1 MRSVTEEV
9 QVGPQPRVGTFV
21 TTASY
26 TLPRLT
32 AMLSTLRTNRLA
44 QVTLALVLVAASAF
58 GWWTISPLF
67 VTTTLHE
74 DLPIRATASA
84 APTAAATTA
93 PSAAPAGPKI
103 LSMGQLQRVDDLH
116 RGTGPVSLVELDG
129 KTYLR
134 FDDVAI
140 QNGPDLHVYLA
151 RGMGGA
157 YDGSRDLYLG
167 ALKATNGSFNYEL
180 PAGTSLTD
188 YKSVVVWCRAF
199 TVLFTW
205 ADLR

>member
-1 MRSVTEEV
+1 
-9 QVGPQPRVGTFV
+9 
-21 TTASY
+21 
-26 TLPRLT
+26 
-32 AMLSTLRTNRLA
+32 MLGTLRTNRLA
-44 QVTLALVLVAASAF
+44 QAALAFVLVAASAF

-67 VTTTLHE
+67 LTTTLQE
-74 DLPIRATASA
+74 DVPARATPSV
-84 APTAAATTA
+84 APTTATTATAAA
-93 PSAAPAGPKI
+93 PSAPAGPKV
-103 LSMGQLQRVDDLH
+103 LAVGQLQRVDDLH

-134 FDDVAI
+134 FDNVAI

-151 RGMGGA
+151 RGIGGA

-180 PAGTSLTD
+180 PAGTSVAD

>member
-1 MRSVTEEV
+1 
-9 QVGPQPRVGTFV
+9 
-21 TTASY
+21 
-26 TLPRLT
+26 
-32 AMLSTLRTNRLA
+32 MLATIRTSRPIQA
-44 QVTLALVLVAASAF
+44 ALALVLVIAGAF

-67 VTTTLHE
+67 LTKTLNE
-74 DLPIRATASA
+74 DLPARATATA
-84 APTAAATTA
+84 AVPTAAAATTT
-93 PSAAPAGPKI
+93 PTAAPAGPKV

-116 RGTGPVSLVELDG
+116 RGTGPVSLIELDG

-134 FDDVAI
+134 FDNVAI

-180 PAGTSLTD
+180 PAGTPLSD
-188 YKSVVVWCRAF
+188 YRSVVVWCRAF

>member
-1 MRSVTEEV
+1 MLATIRRSRPV
-9 QVGPQPRVGTFV
+9 Q
-21 TTASY
+21 A
-26 TLPRLT
+26 
-32 AMLSTLRTNRLA
+32 A
-44 QVTLALVLVAASAF
+44 LALVLVVAGGF

-67 VTTTLHE
+67 LTKTLSE
-74 DLPIRATASA
+74 DLPARAAATAA
-84 APTAAATTA
+84 VRTADSATTA
-93 PSAAPAGPKI
+93 PATAPAGPKV

-116 RGTGPVSLVELDG
+116 RGTGPVSLIELDG
-129 KTYLR
+129 KAYLR

-151 RGMGGA
+151 RGTGGA

-180 PAGTSLTD
+180 PAGTLLAD

>member
-1 MRSVTEEV
+1 
-9 QVGPQPRVGTFV
+9 
-21 TTASY
+21 
-26 TLPRLT
+26 
-32 AMLSTLRTNRLA
+32 MLATLRTSRLA
-44 QVTLALVLVAASAF
+44 QAALAVLLVVAGAF

-67 VTTTLHE
+67 LTTTLNE
-74 DLPIRATASA
+74 DLPVRATATVAPA
-84 APTAAATTA
+84 ASTAAASIPVATA
-93 PSAAPAGPKI
+93 TPAG
-103 LSMGQLQRVDDLH
+103 LRTLAMGQLQRIDDLH
-116 RGTGPVSLVELDG
+116 RGTGPVTLVEVDG
-129 KTYLR
+129 KTFVR
-134 FDDVAI
+134 FENVAI

-167 ALKATNGSFNYEL
+167 SLKATNGSFNYEL
-180 PAGTSLTD
+180 PGGTPLGD

>member
-1 MRSVTEEV
+1 
-9 QVGPQPRVGTFV
+9 
-21 TTASY
+21 
-26 TLPRLT
+26 
-32 AMLSTLRTNRLA
+32 MLATLRTSRPAQAALA
-44 QVTLALVLVAASAF
+44 VILVVAAAF

-67 VTTTLHE
+67 LTSTLNE
-74 DLPIRATASA
+74 DLPLRATATVAPAASA
-84 APTAAATTA
+84 FT
-93 PSAAPAGPKI
+93 AAPAGPKV
-103 LSMGQLQRVDDLH
+103 LAMGQLQRVDDLH
-116 RGTGPVSLVELDG
+116 RGTGPVTLIEVDG
-129 KTYLR
+129 KTFLR
-134 FDDVAI
+134 FENVAI

-157 YDGSRDLYLG
+157 YDGGRDLYLG

-180 PAGTSLTD
+180 PGGTPVGD

>member
-1 MRSVTEEV
+1 
-9 QVGPQPRVGTFV
+9 
-21 TTASY
+21 
-26 TLPRLT
+26 
-32 AMLSTLRTNRLA
+32 MLGTLRTNRLA
-44 QVTLALVLVAASAF
+44 QAALAVMLVAASAF

-67 VTTTLHE
+67 LTTTLQE
-74 DLPIRATASA
+74 DLPARATPSV
-84 APTAAATTA
+84 APTTQTTATAAA
-93 PSAAPAGPKI
+93 PSAPAGPKV
-103 LSMGQLQRVDDLH
+103 LAVGQLQRVDDLH

-134 FDDVAI
+134 FDNVAI

-151 RGMGGA
+151 RGIGGA
-157 YDGSRDLYLG
+157 YDGGRDLYLG

-180 PAGTSLTD
+180 PAGTSVAD

>member
-1 MRSVTEEV
+1 
-9 QVGPQPRVGTFV
+9 
-21 TTASY
+21 
-26 TLPRLT
+26 
-32 AMLSTLRTNRLA
+32 
-44 QVTLALVLVAASAF
+44 
-58 GWWTISPLF
+58 
-67 VTTTLHE
+67 
-74 DLPIRATASA
+74 
-84 APTAAATTA
+84 
-93 PSAAPAGPKI
+93 
-103 LSMGQLQRVDDLH
+103 MGELQRVDELH

-129 KTYLR
+129 KTFLR
-134 FDDVAI
+134 FENVAI

-157 YDGSRDLYLG
+157 YDGGRDLYLG

-180 PAGTSLTD
+180 PAGVAVAD

>member
-1 MRSVTEEV
+1 MLATIRTSRRV
-9 QVGPQPRVGTFV
+9 Q
-21 TTASY
+21 A
-26 TLPRLT
+26 
-32 AMLSTLRTNRLA
+32 A
-44 QVTLALVLVAASAF
+44 LALVLVVAGAF

-67 VTTTLHE
+67 LTKTLSE
-74 DLPIRATASA
+74 DLPARATA
-84 APTAAATTA
+84 TAAATTA
-93 PSAAPAGPKI
+93 ASAPTVPTVAPTPAGPKV

-116 RGTGPVSLVELDG
+116 RGTGPVSLIELDG

-134 FDDVAI
+134 FDNVAI

-180 PAGTSLTD
+180 PAGTPLAD

>member
-1 MRSVTEEV
+1 VLAR
-9 QVGPQPRVGTFV
+9 
-21 TTASY
+21 
-26 TLPRLT
+26 
-32 AMLSTLRTNRLA
+32 LRTSRPAQAALA
-44 QVTLALVLVAASAF
+44 AVLVAASAF

-67 VTTTLHE
+67 LTTTLQE
-74 DLPIRATASA
+74 DLPARATPPV
-84 APTAAATTA
+84 APTTATTATAAA
-93 PSAAPAGPKI
+93 PSAPAGPKV
-103 LSMGQLQRVDDLH
+103 LAMGQLQRVDDLH

-134 FDDVAI
+134 FDNVAI

-180 PAGTSLTD
+180 PAGTSLAD

>member
-1 MRSVTEEV
+1 
-9 QVGPQPRVGTFV
+9 
-21 TTASY
+21 
-26 TLPRLT
+26 
-32 AMLSTLRTNRLA
+32 MLARLRTSRPAQAAIALA
-44 QVTLALVLVAASAF
+44 VVAAGVF

-67 VTTTLHE
+67 LTTTLNE
-74 DLPIRATASA
+74 ALPSASA
-84 APTAAATTA
+84 TVA
-93 PSAAPAGPKI
+93 PSASPVKGPPASAPAGPKV
-103 LSMGQLQRVDDLH
+103 LAMGQLQRVDDLH
-116 RGTGPVSLVELDG
+116 RGTGPVSLVEVDG

-134 FDDVAI
+134 FENVAI
-140 QNGPDLHVYLA
+140 QNGPDLHVYLG

-157 YDGSRDLYLG
+157 YDGNRDLYLG

-180 PAGTSLTD
+180 PAGTPLAD

>member
-1 MRSVTEEV
+1 VVLAR
-9 QVGPQPRVGTFV
+9 
-21 TTASY
+21 
-26 TLPRLT
+26 
-32 AMLSTLRTNRLA
+32 LRTSRPA
-44 QVTLALVLVAASAF
+44 QAATLVALVAAGAF

-67 VTTTLHE
+67 LTTTLHE
-74 DLPIRATASA
+74 DLPVRATAIA
-84 APTAAATTA
+84 APTAAAATTA
-93 PSAAPAGPKI
+93 PSAASAGPKI

-116 RGTGPVSLVELDG
+116 RGAGPVSLIELDG

-180 PAGTSLTD
+180 PAGTPLAD

>member
-1 MRSVTEEV
+1 VLV
-9 QVGPQPRVGTFV
+9 RV
-21 TTASY
+21 
-26 TLPRLT
+26 
-32 AMLSTLRTNRLA
+32 RTSRPA
-44 QVTLALVLVAASAF
+44 QVALAVALVAAGAF

-67 VTTTLHE
+67 LTTTLHD
-74 DLPIRATASA
+74 DLPAGSTSTVAPLAT
-84 APTAAATTA
+84 AATTA
-93 PSAAPAGPKI
+93 ATPAPAGPKT
-103 LSMGQLQRVDDLH
+103 LALGQLQRVDDLH

-129 KTYLR
+129 KTFLR
-134 FDDVAI
+134 FENVAI

-151 RGMGGA
+151 RGSGGA

-180 PAGTSLTD
+180 PGGTTIAD

>member
-1 MRSVTEEV
+1 VLSALRSSRPA
-9 QVGPQPRVGTFV
+9 Q
-21 TTASY
+21 A
-26 TLPRLT
+26 
-32 AMLSTLRTNRLA
+32 ALA
-44 QVTLALVLVAASAF
+44 VVLIAAGAF
-58 GWWTISPLF
+58 AWWTISPLF
-67 VTTTLHE
+67 LTTTLNE
-74 DLPIRATASA
+74 DLPRATATVV
-84 APTAAATTA
+84 PIATTA
-93 PSAAPAGPKI
+93 VSAPPTAPPARLI
-103 LSMGQLQRVDDLH
+103 AMGQLQRVDELH
-116 RGTGPVSLVELDG
+116 RGTGPVSLFELDG

-134 FDDVAI
+134 FENVAI

-151 RGMGGA
+151 RGTGGA

-180 PAGTSLTD
+180 PAGTATAD

>member
-1 MRSVTEEV
+1 VSRLDAMVSKLRSSR
-9 QVGPQPRVGTFV
+9 P
-21 TTASY
+21 
-26 TLPRLT
+26 
-32 AMLSTLRTNRLA
+32 A
-44 QVTLALVLVAASAF
+44 QAAIAVALIAAGAF

-67 VTTTLHE
+67 LTTTLNE
-74 DLPIRATASA
+74 DLPVRATPTLAPTASIVA
-84 APTAAATTA
+84 ATAAAT
-93 PSAAPAGPKI
+93 PAGPKV
-103 LSMGQLQRVDDLH
+103 LAMGQLQRVDDLH
-116 RGTGPVSLVELDG
+116 RGTGPVTLVEVDG
-129 KTYLR
+129 KTFVR
-134 FDDVAI
+134 FENVAI

-157 YDGSRDLYLG
+157 YDGGRDLYLG

-180 PAGTSLTD
+180 PGGTPVGD